1 MGENAGRFLIKKLQ
15 ATMPRGAPFD
25 LAALAD
31 MDISAQLAAKYVTGG
46 WLVRLAQGVYAFRGD
61 TLDPHNS
68 YC

>member
-1 MGENAGRFLIKKLQ
+1 
-15 ATMPRGAPFD
+15 MPRGAPFD